1 MTTVTGG
8 SPVPGGHT
16 AEHPP
21 EAGDA
26 FCRLLLGETMV
37 SSGGYWEDGE
47 ELAGTLD
54 EAQERKLDRFVEL
67 AGAGGARRVL
77 DLGCGWGTLLNRLTV
92 VHGVEHAVGLTHSPL
107 QARFAAGFGNPR
119 ISARVED
126 WQDHVPDGPYDA
138 AFGIN
143 TLEQVVP
150 AGAARDER
158 AARYRAFFTTVG
170 AALRPGARLVLHI
183 LTAQV
188 PRADDRGPA
197 ADLAFLRR
205 AGHPFPTG
213 HIPRLHEVVQG
224 ADGSFDVLDVV
235 DEYASYARACRA
247 WLQRLARCRD
257 VAVVLAG
264 EDVVARYERGLGILA
279 CALEDRILCNV
290 RVTAVRR

>member
-1 MTTVTGG
+1 MTTVPGR
-8 SPVPGGHT
+8 PVRRGHT

-21 EAGDA
+21 GAGDA
-26 FCRLLLGETMV
+26 FHRLLLGETMV

-47 ELAGTLD
+47 DLAETLD

-67 AGAGGARRVL
+67 AGATGARRVL

-92 VHGVEHAVGLTHSPL
+92 VHGVEHAVGLTHSRI
-107 QARFAAGFGNPR
+107 QERFVTGFGNPR
-119 ISARVED
+119 ISARVET

-150 AGAARDER
+150 AGSARDER
-158 AARYRAFFTTVG
+158 AARYRAFFTSLG

-188 PRADDRGPA
+188 PRADGLRPV
-197 ADLAFLRR
+197 ADLAFLRS
-205 AGHPFPTG
+205 AGSPFPAG
-213 HIPRLHEVVQG
+213 HIPRLCEVVQG
-224 ADGSFDVLDVV
+224 AGGSFDVLEIV
-235 DEYASYARACRA
+235 DEHASYARACRA

-264 EDVVARYERGLGILA
+264 EDVVTRYERGLGILA
-279 CALEDRILCNV
+279 YALEDRILCNV
-290 RVTAVRR
+290 RITAARR